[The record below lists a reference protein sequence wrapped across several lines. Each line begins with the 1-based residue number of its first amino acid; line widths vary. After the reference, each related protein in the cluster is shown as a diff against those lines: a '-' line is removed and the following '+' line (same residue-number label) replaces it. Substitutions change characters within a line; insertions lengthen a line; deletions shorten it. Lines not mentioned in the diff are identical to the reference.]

1 MNQYKLHKKPLQ
13 MVCYILNWVQVLFRV
28 NSTCHTS
35 KAGYRHTDEYI
46 AGTLDI
52 WAGNRDVLQKSGQVA
67 TLTTSIFST
76 SESNNSYC
84 NKKCSFIIL
93 FVISIMS
100 TALQCDKN
108 CTLRDLQRVT

>member
-46 AGTLDI
+46 KGTGTFGLEI
-52 WAGNRDVLQKSGQVA
+52 GMSCKNRDRWQP
-67 TLTTSIFST
+67 
-76 SESNNSYC
+76 
-84 NKKCSFIIL
+84 
-93 FVISIMS
+93 
-100 TALQCDKN
+100 
-108 CTLRDLQRVT
+108 